1 MKAVI
6 FNSGRGIRMGD
17 MTSDR
22 PKCMVELNDGETV
35 FERQIRILRNC
46 GIREFVITTGP
57 YPEQLKAVAARYRD
71 LSFTFVN
78 NPEYESTNYIVS
90 MYYARKEITDDVLLL
105 HGDLVF
111 NESLICKMLGDE
123 RASLCLYHQTK
134 ELPDKDFKGRFE
146 NGFLREVSV
155 CIFDKDCYAFQPLYK
170 LSKSDVAKWLS
181 AVEDFVENGDLGVYA
196 ENALNSI
203 LDTLRIPGMSYHE
216 DYIEEIDNQ
225 EDYIRVL
232 AEISEWDKKGQQIII
247 SDSPDRTIR
256 ELLPVKQPV
265 FIVCSKR
272 ERARTN
278 PLPKDRQVT
287 FFHDF
292 SPNPKY
298 EEIMEGVKQYE
309 TSGAKMIVAIGG
321 GSAIDV
327 AKCIKLFQNTSEA
340 DFLQHHFVT
349 HPDRLIALPTT
360 AGTGSES
367 TAIAVIY
374 YKGEKHSVAHAS
386 ILPDTAVLAAQLLQG
401 LPAYHVKSSLADAF
415 CQAVES
421 FWSRGANAESRF
433 YASECIGLILRYRN
447 AYLQHGE
454 DADSILLAA
463 NFSGKAIHI
472 SRTTAAHAMSYKLT
486 TKYGISHGHAVAVC
500 MAGCWRK
507 LLDYAQYDKNLY
519 ERLRLLACVM
529 GYEDIVSAYQWYQ
542 MFLKELELPEV
553 KIQERDYAEL
563 VSSVNVERLGNNP
576 VPFTKDDLYDIY
588 CNINSLS

>member
-22 PKCMVELNDGETV
+22 PKCMVELYNGETV

-57 YPEQLKAVAARYRD
+57 YPEQLEGVAAKYHD
-71 LSFTFVN
+71 LSFSFVP
-78 NPEYESTNYIVS
+78 NPDYESTNYIVS
-90 MYYARKEITDDVLLL
+90 MYYARNEMKDDVLLL

-123 RASLCLYHQTK
+123 RSSVCLYHPLK
-134 ELPDKDFKGRFE
+134 NLPDKDFKGRFKD
-146 NGFLREVSV
+146 GFLKEVSV
-155 CIFDKDCYAFQPLYK
+155 SVFDEDCYAFQPLYK
-170 LSKSDVAKWLS
+170 LSKKDVEKWLD
-181 AVEDFVENGDLGVYA
+181 AVEEFVQNDVLCVYA
-196 ENALNSI
+196 ENALNTI
-203 LDTLRIPGMSYHE
+203 LDTLLIPGMSYHE

-225 EDYIRVL
+225 EDYVRVS
-232 AEISEWDKKGQQIII
+232 AEISEWDKKSQRVILTDTFQA
-247 SDSPDRTIR
+247 TLQ
-256 ELLPVKQPV
+256 ELLPLKQPV
-265 FIVCSKR
+265 FVVCSKR
-272 ERARTN
+272 EWGRTELLLKN
-278 PLPKDRQVT
+278 RQVSL
-287 FFHDF
+287 FHDF

-298 EEIMEGVKQYE
+298 DEIMEGVKQFE

-327 AKCIKLFQNTSEA
+327 AKCIKLFQNTSEE
-340 DFLQHHFVT
+340 DFLQHRFKMNS
-349 HPDRLIALPTT
+349 DNLIAIPTT

-374 YKGEKHSVAHAS
+374 YKGEKYSVAHAS
-386 ILPDTAVLAAQLLQG
+386 VLPDTAVLAPELLPG
-401 LPAYHVKSSLADAF
+401 LPVYHAKSSLADAF

-421 FWSRGANAESRF
+421 FWSRGTNAESSF
-433 YASECIGLILRYRN
+433 YAMKCIEMIQRYRCS
-447 AYLQHGE
+447 YLQEGK
-454 DADSILLAA
+454 DAESILLAA

-486 TKYGISHGHAVAVC
+486 TKYGISHGHAVAIC

-507 LLDYAQYDKNLY
+507 LLIYAQDDKQLS
-519 ERLRLLACVM
+519 ERLAFLARVM
-529 GYEDIVSAYQWYQ
+529 GCENINAAYQWYQ
-542 MFLKELELPEV
+542 TFLKELNFPKVQIPEGDF
-553 KIQERDYAEL
+553 EEL

-576 VPFTKDDLYDIY
+576 VPFTNDDLYDIY
-588 CNINSLS
+588 SNIDFLE

>member
-17 MTSDR
+17 MTCDR
-22 PKCMVELNDGETV
+22 PKCMVELNNGETV

-57 YPEQLKAVAARYRD
+57 YPEQLKAVTARYPD
-71 LSFTFVN
+71 LSFTFVP
-78 NPEYESTNYIVS
+78 NPEYEHTNYIVS
-90 MYYARKEITDDVLLL
+90 MYYAGNEIRDDVLLL

-123 RASLCLYHQTK
+123 RASLCLFHQTK
-134 ELPDKDFKGRFE
+134 ELPDKDFKGRFK
-146 NGFLREVSV
+146 NGFLQEVSV
-155 CIFDKDCYAFQPLYK
+155 SVFDEDCYAFQPLYK
-170 LSKSDVAKWLS
+170 LSKNDVEKWLA
-181 AVEDFVENGDLGVYA
+181 AVDDFVKNGDLCVYA
-196 ENALNSI
+196 ENALNTI
-203 LDTLRIPGMSYHE
+203 LDTLHIPGMSYHE

-225 EDYIRVL
+225 EDYARVL
-232 AEISEWDKKGQQIII
+232 VEISEWDQKSQQIVR
-247 SDSPDRTIR
+247 SDSLDVTLN
-256 ELLPVKQPV
+256 ELLPIKQAV
-265 FIVCSKR
+265 FIVCSNR
-272 ERARTN
+272 ERARIN
-278 PLPKDRQVT
+278 PLLKNRLVT
-287 FFHDF
+287 FFHNF

-298 EEIMEGVKQYE
+298 EEIMEGVKQFE

-327 AKCIKLFQNTSEA
+327 AKCIKLFQNTSEEE
-340 DFLQHHFVT
+340 FMQHHFVS
-349 HPDRLIALPTT
+349 HSDRLIAIPTT

-374 YKGEKHSVAHAS
+374 HRGEKHSVAHTC
-386 ILPDTAVLAAQLLQG
+386 ILPDVAVLSSQLLQG
-401 LPAYHVKSSLADAF
+401 LPAYHVGSSLADAF

-433 YASECIGLILRYRN
+433 YASKCIELIQRYRCG
-447 AYLQHGE
+447 YLQSGK

-500 MAGCWRK
+500 MSGCWRK
-507 LLDYAQYDKNLY
+507 LLTYAQHDKHLY
-519 ERLRLLACVM
+519 ERLKSLACVM
-529 GYEDIVSAYQWYQ
+529 GFEDISLAYQWYQ
-542 MFLKELELPEV
+542 MFLRELELPEV
-553 KIQERDYAEL
+553 QIREEDYAEL
-563 VSSVNVERLGNNP
+563 VSSVNAERLGNNP
-576 VPFTKDDLYDIY
+576 VPFTKDDLRDIY
-588 CNINSLS
+588 VNISSFK